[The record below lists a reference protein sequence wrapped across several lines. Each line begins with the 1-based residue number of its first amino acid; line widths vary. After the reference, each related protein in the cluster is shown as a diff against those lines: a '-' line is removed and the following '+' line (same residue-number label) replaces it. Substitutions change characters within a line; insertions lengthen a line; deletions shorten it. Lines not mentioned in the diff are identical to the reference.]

1 MRTRLASLLLSVV
14 VLPTAMAQE
23 PAAAPE
29 PIAPTEAA
37 PAASEAPAMEAAPA
51 EAAPAEAA
59 STEAAPAEAAP
70 AAATDAAAAPAADSM
85 APPVIIDTPAE
96 SSDDVVLVAG
106 PNQYFSV
113 LGGYFRADKDR
124 ATSRKGI
131 TGSLIYGYRFSP
143 LLGLEL
149 NVMGSTLDTGGGAGT
164 DFYQQGGT
172 VDLVLDLYDRATSW
186 TPFFLIGGGAT
197 QNDVT
202 PDSEDSIDF
211 IANVGLG
218 VVTKPF
224 TSLGIKLRAEG
235 RYQYDN
241 FQSGYQD
248 IRALAGIEIPFGA
261 RKVAVA
267 ALPPPVVEIREVF
280 VPVPFVDSDKDTVE
294 DSRDKCPDTPEGLKV
309 DANGCVIIGQSLEL
323 KGVTFEFN
331 SAKLQLN
338 AQTVLDY
345 VVKGMKGQPSMSVE
359 IAGHTDSVGPQ
370 AVNQKLSEK
379 RAASVRDYLVS
390 QEIDAGRLTAKGYG
404 ETQLLVNPDPDA
416 LSRERNRRVVFVVVG
431 Q

>member
-1 MRTRLASLLLSVV
+1 MRTRLASLLLATLSMPV
-14 VLPTAMAQE
+14 AMAQE
-23 PAAAPE
+23 TPAAAPE
-29 PIAPTEAA
+29 PIAPEAAA
-37 PAASEAPAMEAAPA
+37 PAPEAPVSEAPAPAA

-59 STEAAPAEAAP
+59 AAPAPAAEAAPAEGAI
-70 AAATDAAAAPAADSM
+70 
-85 APPVIIDTPAE
+85 APPVIVEVPPEAA
-96 SSDDVVLVAG
+96 SDVVVAG
-106 PNQYFSV
+106 PNQYLSV

-124 ATSRKGI
+124 DTSRKGI

-143 LLGLEL
+143 LVGVEL

-172 VDLVLDLYDRATSW
+172 VDLVLDLYDRSVSW

-211 IANVGLG
+211 IANAGLG
-218 VVTKPF
+218 IVTKPF

-248 IRALAGIEIPFGA
+248 IRALAGIEIPFGG

-280 VPVPFVDSDKDTVE
+280 VPVPFVDTDKDTVE

-309 DANGCVIIGQSLEL
+309 DASGCVIIGQSLEL
-323 KGVTFEFN
+323 KGVNFEFN

-345 VVKGMKGQPSMSVE
+345 VVKGMKGQPSMTVE
-359 IAGHTDSVGPQ
+359 IAGHTDSIGSQ
-370 AVNQKLSEK
+370 AVNQKLSER
-379 RAASVRDYLVS
+379 RASAVRDYLIY

-404 ETQLLVNPDPDA
+404 ETQLLVTPDTDA

>member
-1 MRTRLASLLLSVV
+1 MRTRLASLLLAAFSMPVA
-14 VLPTAMAQE
+14 LAQDA
-23 PAAAPE
+23 PATTPE
-29 PIAPTEAA
+29 PIAPESAA
-37 PAASEAPAMEAAPA
+37 PAPEAPVSATP
-51 EAAPAEAA
+51 
-59 STEAAPAEAAP
+59 AP
-70 AAATDAAAAPAADSM
+70 AAEATPAAVATETTAPEGAI
-85 APPVIIDTPAE
+85 APPVIIDVPAE
-96 SSDDVVLVAG
+96 ATSDVVVSG
-106 PNQYFSV
+106 PNQYLSV

-124 ATSRKGI
+124 DTSRKGL
-131 TGSLIYGYRFSP
+131 TGSLIYGYRFNP
-143 LLGLEL
+143 TVGIEL

-202 PDSEDSIDF
+202 PDSEDSVDF
-211 IANVGLG
+211 IANAGLG
-218 VVTKPF
+218 IVTRPF

-241 FQSGYQD
+241 FQDGYQD
-248 IRALAGIEIPFGA
+248 IRALAGLEIPFGS

-267 ALPPPVVEIREVF
+267 AVAPPVVEIREVF
-280 VPVPFVDSDKDTVE
+280 VPVPFVDTDKDTVE

-345 VVKGMKGQPSMSVE
+345 VVKGMKGQPSMTVE
-359 IAGHTDSVGPQ
+359 IAGHTDSVGSQ
-370 AVNQKLSEK
+370 AVNQKLSER
-379 RAASVRDYLVS
+379 RANAVRDYLVT
-390 QEIDAGRLTAKGYG
+390 QQIDAGRLTAKGYG
-404 ETQLLVNPDPDA
+404 ETQLLITPDSDA